1 MREVPEHFQLAT
13 ELLNSIQEVKIL
25 DVWKWY
31 EERSSWAL
39 RFQIDIDSSESPLVP
54 SITEWYI
61 LVTDRYPV
69 GRIRV
74 FPAREHGL
82 SGTFHHQRYNRA
94 VENLPWTLGEIC
106 VDVPG
111 YLLDR
116 LVPTA
121 EPTSVSER
129 LYWHVDRA
137 KEWVKAAAGG
147 DLVRDNERFELPDF
161 YTTSPDTRRFA
172 FSEGTDSIAKWVTV
186 QRKAGLVRLS
196 SGTQE
201 KLQQVVPLAFLDLHE
216 RTLVDVQWG
225 HFFQTTNTIF
235 GGWVLLPKV
244 PVISPWQ
251 APVTWGELFDTA
263 ASMNFNLLGILTK
276 VFARLRDGQEHL
288 LLIGFPMP
296 ELIGSPPFR
305 IHWQALSLP
314 RLSTLQDAKHGF
326 RPTSKGA
333 MRRDLGTILSNSK
346 NLKWIDSNNWD
357 SHSWGSRGN
366 LNVASGLH
374 VVIIGLGAIGS
385 SVTEMLVRGGIN
397 DIVLID
403 GDEIDAG
410 NLVRH
415 TLTLSEE
422 GMNKASAIASRL
434 NSASPHARVEHIA
447 SYLDPRDPQCR
458 KAIEQADLVIDCTA
472 DDEVLTEI
480 HEFSWRK
487 TAILVSLSIGLNG
500 ERIYVYSALGWSF
513 SVEEFKQ
520 VLNPLIQ
527 QDYEA
532 HPDFI
537 LPQEY
542 IGCWHPIFPARSDDI
557 WFLSSL
563 AVKEIEDL
571 LRTKSNHAELRLI
584 KYDGQIHREVLSR
597 NAS

>member
-1 MREVPEHFQLAT
+1 MREIPEHFQLAT
-13 ELLNSIQEVKIL
+13 EPLNSIQGVKVL

-31 EERSSWAL
+31 EERSTWAL
-39 RFQIDIDSSESPLVP
+39 RFQIDIDSSKNPLVP

-82 SGTFHHQRYNRA
+82 SGTFHHQRYNRT
-94 VENLPWTLGEIC
+94 VENRPWALGEIC

-111 YLLDR
+111 YLLER

-121 EPTSVSER
+121 EPSSVSER
-129 LYWHVDRA
+129 LYWHVNQA
-137 KEWVKAAAGG
+137 KEWVKAAAAG
-147 DLVRDNERFELPDF
+147 DLIRDTERFELPDF
-161 YTTSPDTRRFA
+161 YHSSSDARRFA

-186 QRKAGLVRLS
+186 KKKAGLARLS
-196 SGTQE
+196 SATQE
-201 KLQQVVPLAFLDLHE
+201 KSQQIVSLAFLDLNGK
-216 RTLVDVQWG
+216 TLVDVQWG
-225 HFFQTTNTIF
+225 NFFQTANIIL

-244 PVISPWQ
+244 PVIPPWQ
-251 APVTWGELFDTA
+251 APATWDELFYAVT
-263 ASMNFNLLGILTK
+263 SMNIDLKNILAS

-288 LLIGFPMP
+288 LLIGFPIP
-296 ELIGSPPFR
+296 ELIGGPPFC

-314 RLSTLQDAKHGF
+314 RLSTLEDAKRGF
-326 RPTSKGA
+326 QPNNKGA
-333 MRRDLGTILSNSK
+333 MRRDLGVVLRQNKT
-346 NLKWIDSNNWD
+346 LKWLESNNWD
-357 SHSWGSRGN
+357 WYSWGSRGH

-385 SVTEMLVRGGIN
+385 PVAEMLVRGGIK

-403 GDEIDAG
+403 GDEVDAG

-415 TLTLSEE
+415 TLTLREE

-434 NSASPHARVEHIA
+434 NSASPHARIESIA

-458 KAIEQADLVIDCTA
+458 KAIEQADLVLDCTA
-472 DDEVLTEI
+472 NDEVLTEI
-480 HEFSWRK
+480 HEFSWRDN
-487 TAILVSLSIGLNG
+487 AILASLFIGLNG
-500 ERIYVYSALGWSF
+500 ERIYIYSAPGWSF
-513 SVEEFKQ
+513 SIEEFKQ
-520 VLNPLIQ
+520 VLDPLIR

-532 HPDFI
+532 HPGFV

-542 IGCWHPIFPARSDDI
+542 IGCWHPIFPARFDDI

-571 LRTKSNHAELRLI
+571 LRARPNHAELRLI